1 MKTTKVVI
9 IGAGMAGLSA
19 AIYLKRANV
28 DFLVLEKEKIGGK
41 LNILDRVENY
51 PAAGLTTG
59 LEIKEKLEQ
68 QITDLGIEV
77 LNENV
82 QSILIDPEGF
92 KVVTNFDSIIC
103 KKVIIATGNG
113 AKNSAIPG
121 ENAFFGR
128 GVSYC
133 AVCDGNFFKG
143 ANVAVIGNN
152 NIALEEALYLS
163 NLASKIYLVC
173 PEKIEGDF
181 ELKNKV
187 ENNPKIE
194 VSENSLVS
202 EIKGSDF
209 SVTSIVVNG
218 KEIAVSGVFP
228 YIGEKTATEIL
239 KGLNPIMKNN
249 CAVVDENMESNI
261 KGLYFAG
268 DIVDKKLKQLI
279 TAVSD
284 GAIAAVSA
292 SKGLN

>member
-59 LEIKEKLEQ
+59 REIKEKLEQ
-68 QITDLGIEV
+68 QIADLGIEV

-113 AKNSAIPG
+113 TKNSAIPG
-121 ENAFFGR
+121 ENDFFGR

-163 NLASKIYLVC
+163 NLASKIYLIC

-202 EIKGSDF
+202 EIKGNDF